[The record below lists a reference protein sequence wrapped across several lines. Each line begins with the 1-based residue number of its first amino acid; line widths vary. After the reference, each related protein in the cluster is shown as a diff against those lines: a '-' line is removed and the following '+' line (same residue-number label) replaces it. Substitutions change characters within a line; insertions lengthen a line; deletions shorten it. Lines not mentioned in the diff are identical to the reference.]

1 MAKRIILGLLALLFV
16 GLIGLGGH
24 FALKQQRRVKAFSAK
39 TTATVLGKQV
49 VRRSIRT
56 SGETTC
62 YHRPV
67 VTFRFQA
74 QGRTFS
80 SSSIFPHEF
89 EVGGNLGSI
98 FAKAPLERF
107 EVGQETTAY
116 CNPNDPKQACL
127 IRRPSF
133 NPYALILGST
143 IALGMVVMVLLAAWP
158 LPPQS
163 AVKRLRALSIAV
175 LWHAIGLASVVHY
188 FYLAGFDYGGHAL
201 LLFGIYTLLG
211 LFPIGAALNL
221 AGNPVQGAALVSL
234 LGTFFGFWVGAAV
247 AFVAGRFFRVS
258 ATLMLQCM
266 GYGMAIPAVLLPI
279 VGLFVK
285 GDGSRGEDEGGQEEG
300 AAQEG

>member
-49 VRRSIRT
+49 VMRSQR
-56 SGETTC
+56 SGGETTC

-80 SSSIFPHEF
+80 SSSIFPHDF
-89 EVGGNLGSI
+89 EVGGNNL
-98 FAKAPLERF
+98 FAKAPLEKF
-107 EVGQETTAY
+107 EIGQETTAY
-116 CNPNDPKQACL
+116 YNPNDPKQACL

-143 IALGMVVMVLLAAWP
+143 IALGMVVMVLLATWP

-188 FYLAGFDYGGHAL
+188 FYLAGLDYGGETL
-201 LLFGIYTLLG
+201 LLFGIYTQLG

-221 AGNPVQGAALVSL
+221 AGNPVQGAALLSL
-234 LGTFFGFWVGAAV
+234 FGTFFGFWVGAAV
-247 AFVAGRFFRVS
+247 AFVAGRFFRAS

-285 GDGSRGEDEGGQEEG
+285 GDASRGEDEGGQEEG